1 MKKKLLCIYCALFC
15 LYVSEHI
22 VRNSTDVINTIFNL
36 VLFAAGVFTFTGFLC
51 CDEHDD

>member
-1 MKKKLLCIYCALFC
+1 MKKKLFCIYCALFC

-36 VLFAAGVFTFTGFLC
+36 ILFGGDVFAFTGFLC
-51 CDEHDD
+51 CSEQDD